1 MHPTS
6 TQLIFPSPPPKRFG
20 AWPWAALRPST
31 AFPTPLVPGL
41 PAPTTSSQKPKPVP
55 SGILKLAMLAPLTSL
70 THRRS
75 HDWAAGRLLCILW
88 PPVSICL
95 PPPIVGKFHSSSANA
110 SSLSHVTRF
119 AFTSQSLAGFL
130 NPNPAT
136 LNAPTLLRVCTIRAS
151 FLRGPFASLV
161 TTSLNRHDFGY
172 SPNIQNL
179 RLEVKS
185 SEAIPCLP
193 VHLR

>member
-6 TQLIFPSPPPKRFG
+6 TQLVFHSPPPKRLG

-41 PAPTTSSQKPKPVP
+41 PAPTTSSHEPKPAP
-55 SGILKLAMLAPLTSL
+55 SGSLKLAVLAPLTTL
-70 THRRS
+70 THRLQG
-75 HDWAAGRLLCILW
+75 WASGRLLCSLRPTVFIRL
-88 PPVSICL
+88 L
-95 PPPIVGKFHSSSANA
+95 PKSVAEFPSSSANA

-119 AFTSQSLAGFL
+119 AFTSQSLAGFQK
-130 NPNPAT
+130 PNPAT
-136 LNAPTLLRVCTIRAS
+136 LNLPTLLRVCTIRAS
-151 FLRGPFASLV
+151 FPRGPFTSLV
-161 TTSLNRHDFGY
+161 TTSLNRHAFGLF
-172 SPNIQNL
+172 PEHPKL

-193 VHLR
+193 VQLR